1 VPCYHPLHG
10 YYGRSLNPT
19 GKRSIVFK
27 LSRAL
32 SAERV
37 SVPCGKCIGC
47 KLERSRQWAVRGVH
61 EVQLHDDNSFI
72 TLTYAP
78 EHLPTGGTLI
88 KKHFQDFMKR
98 LRESDEFNGREIL
111 YYHCGEY
118 GDELGRPHYHACLFN
133 VDFPDKKHHH
143 DEGDNPLYTS
153 EILSRLWGKGFC
165 TIGDVTYESAS
176 YVASYIT
183 KRVSP
188 KQDDWHYKV
197 VGPDGAFLDGE
208 LLPEYATM
216 SKRRGI
222 GKTFYEKFKHDW
234 FARDFLIVRGKKMP
248 IPKYYDKLYEKE
260 HPVEYSRIKACR
272 QNKAVS
278 QAPDNTFPRRQVKER
293 NLKRK
298 LNRKVRKYEK

>member
-1 VPCYHPLHG
+1 MPCSNPLRG
-10 YYGRSLNPT
+10 FQSKIRNPN
-19 GKRSIVFK
+19 GKRSTVFRRSEG
-27 LSRAL
+27 LVDRPR
-32 SAERV
+32 E
-37 SVPCGKCIGC
+37 VPCGQCMKCRVTYTQ
-47 KLERSRQWAVRGVH
+47 KWATRMGH
-61 EVQLHDDNSFI
+61 EQAMHEDNSFI
-72 TLTYAP
+72 TLTYDP
-78 EHLPTGGTLI
+78 EHLPPLGTLV
-88 KKHFQDFMKR
+88 KKDFQDFMKR